1 MVRESAPPLVK
12 ICGNQS
18 PADVI
23 AAARSGADFVGII
36 FADSPRKVTVQT
48 ARAMV
53 RELGSPLNRHEL
65 VLPPPMMRGDIPTD
79 ELADWCRQGTERLMS
94 YLSQKRPLVVGVFA
108 NQHPDEVNAITEET
122 GVDLV
127 QLSGTEPWDDSL
139 LINRQII
146 KAVHV
151 AARTD
156 GQELLSNI
164 PSQRSLLIMLDSK
177 DEERFGGTGKKI
189 PFETSRQISM
199 KIPIMLA
206 GGLTPD
212 NVSEVVKE
220 VNPWAVDVSSG
231 TETDGN
237 KDYMKVASFIAAA
250 KSLW

>member
-1 MVRESAPPLVK
+1 MVRESVPPLVK

-18 PADVI
+18 PADII

-36 FADSPRKVTVQT
+36 FADSPRKVTVQM

-53 RELGSPLNRHEL
+53 RELGSPLNHHEL
-65 VLPPPMMRGDIPTD
+65 VLPPPMMRGDVPTD
-79 ELADWCRQGTERLMS
+79 ELTDWCRQGTEKLTT

-146 KAVHV
+146 KAIHV
-151 AARTD
+151 ATPTD

-177 DEERFGGTGKKI
+177 DDQRFGGTGKKI

-199 KIPIMLA
+199 EIPIMLA
-206 GGLTPD
+206 GGLTPG

-231 TETDGN
+231 TETDGK

-250 KSLW
+250 KSL